1 MMDTTPFTPPQP
13 PLPDP
18 VGHSR
23 KKNWLVIGLVG
34 MGVLMLLSVAVLFSL
49 IVFSGGQD
57 DSAKKERASSLT
69 DELTKNGVT
78 TTPERTTITS
88 TLGYSFSYD
97 PVVLLPYGQVNDAA
111 RSSGSMVYYESF
123 SGDELKETRPYSMIT
138 LKPQGNDTDLA
149 SPDLVISTNIRRSFW
164 DRFKDN
170 PDYPSKRDSLLVNY
184 IAESYKDEKTTASK
198 VESTEV
204 GGATYQIIRLT
215 RDNSHFGVSAAT
227 ETKIYATVQNDRP
240 YWAVLTNVTANPTL
254 TSEFESVIA
263 SLTYKAVDDSLLGRT
278 SSDTVTLAAADLPK
292 DTSYVPEK
300 LDSDSIIPVVLRN
313 QPAVVRI
320 LTVRCGA
327 PTLVNGSKRVSLP
340 KSCEGGVGS
349 GSFISSD
356 GYIATNGHV
365 VTLDN
370 SVLLTKSL
378 RTVEAVKTVL
388 DFLVDRGTI
397 TDQQR
402 TAFLSALSSGDPA
415 AQQAV
420 LQLPQVVGDENMTV
434 ERDLYS
440 YGIQTSNQP
449 IRVQDDYTISYN
461 DTILPATLVD
471 KDYDPITASKA
482 IHGEGAFT
490 SSDVA
495 ILKAKGEFPTVPLAR
510 AASLQEGDKMTAIG
524 YPGFVD
530 NNIRTD
536 QWQTVPTITQGT
548 ATAIASGYPYG
559 GRVIQ
564 TNAQIAPGN
573 SGGPAFNAK
582 GEQVGLMTYGN
593 LNCSDQRCFG
603 NGSFRD
609 IEDIHSLVRKNNIT
623 LSEGTIAANWHK
635 GLDAY
640 EEGNYKLALEQFDSV
655 KRAYPANYL
664 APELSRIARA
674 NVGTPTDSSDSL
686 NVKALIVVAAI
697 TTLSLGA
704 AAVVILVILLVR
716 HQRPK
721 EVRIDPATYR
731 QV

>member
-1 MMDTTPFTPPQP
+1 MDTAPSTPPQP
-13 PLPDP
+13 SLPQQTT
-18 VGHSR
+18 HSR
-23 KKNWLVIGLVG
+23 KKNWLIIGLVG
-34 MGVLMLLSVAVLFSL
+34 MGVLMLLSVAVLFAL
-49 IVFSGGQD
+49 IVFSDGQD
-57 DSAKKERASSLT
+57 DSVKKERASFLT

-78 TTPERTTITS
+78 ATPERTTITS
-88 TLGYSFSYD
+88 TLGYTFTYD
-97 PVVLLPYGQVNDAA
+97 PVTLSPYGQVNDATK
-111 RSSGSMVYYESF
+111 STGSMVYYESF
-123 SGDELKETRPYSMIT
+123 SGDELKEARPYSMIT
-138 LKPQGNDTDLA
+138 LKPQGGETTLT
-149 SPDLVISTNIRRSFW
+149 SPDLIISTNIRRGFW

-184 IAESYKDEKTTASK
+184 IAESYKDEKTTVSK
-198 VESTEV
+198 IESTEI
-204 GGATYQIIRLT
+204 GGITYQTIRLT

-240 YWAVLTNVTANPTL
+240 YWGVMTNVTANPTL
-254 TSEFESVIA
+254 TSEFETVIA
-263 SLTYKAVDDSLLGRT
+263 SLSYRAVDDNLLGRT
-278 SSDTVTLAAADLPK
+278 DSGVVTLAAADLPK

-300 LDSDSIIPVVLRN
+300 LDTDSIIPVVLRN

-370 SVLLTKSL
+370 AVLLVKSL

-388 DFLVDRGTI
+388 DFLVERGTI
-397 TDQQR
+397 TEEQR
-402 TAFLSALSSGDPA
+402 TAFITALASGDIA

-420 LQLPQVVGDENMTV
+420 LQLPRVIGDENITV

-449 IRVQDDYTISYN
+449 IRVQDDYSISYN

-471 KDYDPITASKA
+471 KDYDATTASKA
-482 IHGEGAFT
+482 LRGEGAFT

-495 ILKAKGEFPTVPLAR
+495 ILKAKGEFPTVTLAR
-510 AASLQEGDKMTAIG
+510 GASTQEGDKMTAIG

-536 QWQTVPTITQGT
+536 QWQTVPTITQGI
-548 ATAIASGYPYG
+548 ATAINSGYPYG

-573 SGGPAFNAK
+573 SGGPAFNTK
-582 GEQVGLMTYGN
+582 GEQAGLMTYGA
-593 LNCSDQRCFG
+593 LTCGDQRCFG

-609 IEDIHSLVRKNNIT
+609 IEDIHTLVQKNNIT
-623 LSEGTIAANWHK
+623 LKEGDIAAHWQK

-640 EEGNYKLALEQFDSV
+640 EDGNYKLALEQFDTV
-655 KRAYPANYL
+655 KRSYPANYL

-674 NVGTPTDSSDSL
+674 NIGTPSDSSDTLS
-686 NVKALIVVAAI
+686 VKTLIIVVAI

-704 AAVVILVILLVR
+704 AAVIVLVILLIR

-721 EVRIDPATYR
+721 EILIDPATYR
-731 QV
+731 QI